1 MCVQTRAFVVA
12 AKPEINPFPSLRL
25 ADMLAELARTRELR
39 SLSLMEA
46 APTPNPNPAGT
57 GGSRPAR
64 RLPVAPDSE
73 AAAARDPNKSPRPI
87 YYRRYAGR
95 RFPGKMPLSHT

>member
-1 MCVQTRAFVVA
+1 MCVVCGVPPNPKSIRSPVVDLPMFL
-12 AKPEINPFPSLRL
+12 PELHEL
-25 ADMLAELARTRELR
+25 ADT
-39 SLSLMEA
+39 LSLMEA

>member
-1 MCVQTRAFVVA
+1 MCVEPLWCA
-12 AKPEINPFPSLRL
+12 AKPEINPFPGLRL
-25 ADMLAELARTRELR
+25 ADILADTRTREFIR